1 VESLVN
7 KFAHQR
13 FEPAGMTTNREIP
26 FAKSLVD
33 YIFRFLG
40 MEFIEGFRELN
51 APQRSNG
58 SSPPKAVEAA
68 AAGSAGGRLE
78 IDADYEDDDGAAPEA
93 GAGRLRHEAHS
104 SPQRSGRR
112 SSPQIQ
118 IEATS
123 VMTRSATLSLALDS
137 AGDAPPC
144 DNCGTITVRSG
155 TCYKC
160 LNCGNSMGCS

>member
-1 VESLVN
+1 
-7 KFAHQR
+7 
-13 FEPAGMTTNREIP
+13 
-26 FAKSLVD
+26 
-33 YIFRFLG
+33 
-40 MEFIEGFRELN
+40 EFVEGFRELN

-58 SSPPKAVEAA
+58 SSHPRPAVAEE
-68 AAGSAGGRLE
+68 SASGRRLE
-78 IDADYEDDDGAAPEA
+78 IDDDYEDDEGAAPEA
-93 GAGRLRHEAHS
+93 GAVRLRHEPHGS
-104 SPQRSGRR
+104 QRSGRR

-118 IEATS
+118 IESTS